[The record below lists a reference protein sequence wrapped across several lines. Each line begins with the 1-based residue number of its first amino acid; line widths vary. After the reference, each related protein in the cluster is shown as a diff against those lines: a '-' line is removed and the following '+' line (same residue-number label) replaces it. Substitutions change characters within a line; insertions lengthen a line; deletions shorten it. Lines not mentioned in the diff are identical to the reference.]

1 MITLA
6 ICDDHE
12 MVREALSVV
21 LGSFDDITVVGI
33 AASPGAL
40 TEIVS
45 RYDPDVVLVD
55 VRLGEESGVDAA
67 RQVRELNPR
76 TKVVMLTS
84 FAGDQVLV
92 EASDAG
98 AVGFLL
104 KSGRPHEIA
113 EAIRGVAAGAYLI
126 DGHEV
131 DSARRRLQELR
142 TSE

>member
-21 LGSFDDITVVGI
+21 LDSFDDITVVGV
-33 AASPGAL
+33 ADSPLAL
-40 TEIVS
+40 TDVVG
-45 RYDPDVVLVD
+45 RCDPDVVLVD
-55 VRLGEESGVDAA
+55 VRLGEESGLEAA
-67 RQVRELNPR
+67 RRVREMNPR
-76 TKVVMLTS
+76 TRVVMLTS

-113 EAIRGVAAGAYLI
+113 AAIRDVAAGAILI
-126 DGHEV
+126 DGQEV
-131 DSARRRLQELR
+131 DDARRRLQDLR
-142 TSE
+142 TDE

>member
-6 ICDDHE
+6 ICDDHD
-12 MVREALSVV
+12 MVREALSEV
-21 LGSFDDITVVGI
+21 LGSFDDITVVGT
-33 AASPGAL
+33 ADSPRSLADVVG
-40 TEIVS
+40 
-45 RYDPDVVLVD
+45 RFDPDVVLVD

-67 RQVRELNPR
+67 RQIRAVNPR

-92 EASDAG
+92 DASDAG

-113 EAIRGVAAGAYLI
+113 DAVRDVAAGAHLI
-126 DGHEV
+126 DGSEV
-131 DSARRRLQELR
+131 DEARRRLQELR
-142 TSE
+142 AGE